1 MSDLIA
7 ILQNNLLLFW
17 FKHARLNVEVV
28 FAHQVETQAEPTWA
42 HEGPAL
48 HAMFGGDCGLAFRRQ
63 AGVWNDYKI
72 DLVDPFEIQRGVD
85 GLNPVTLTSRLRLL
99 MEQEMVERLKEPGK
113 KAVAY
118 ALTTKGRD
126 LLPILDEMWKFGQ
139 KHFDAKAWSRRD
151 RPPST

>member
-1 MSDLIA
+1 MPDTDNIIPREYIVEGLR
-7 ILQNNLLLFW
+7 LVGNFW
-17 FKHARLNVEVV
+17 NIVIV
-28 FAHQVETQAEPTWA
+28 HQLR
-42 HEGPAL
+42 EGPQR
-48 HAMFGGDCGLAFRRQ
+48 FSD
-63 AGVWNDYKI
+63 
-72 DLVDPFEIQRGVD
+72 IQRGVD

-139 KHFDAKAWSRRD
+139 KHFDAKAWSRRE